1 MNKPAITGK
10 AEATEQ
16 NIERDLLGH
25 YANIQLLGRFVIPL
39 AILINAGAIM
49 VWEPWKNV
57 ALWTVFVLGFW
68 ALSTF
73 MCHKFHNAPESD
85 TEDLRPWYIY
95 IGAPKFVYNILW
107 GSLVVWAVDPAQ
119 PETYFMIIAIL
130 VSTIGM
136 NASQSSAVFTYYL
149 LEMFPKLVAI
159 LITAFATNEPLHVAI
174 GILSVSACLTFTKI
188 ARGIHKSTRLMLT
201 QKYQLIQ
208 AKDDIERA
216 SRAKSSFL
224 ATMSHEVRT
233 PLNGLLG
240 IINLMKY
247 TKLNQ
252 QQDEYVETMR
262 YSGETLLTMLND
274 ILDFSKMEAGRLD
287 LEEVPFETSRLVD
300 SVTDLLE
307 SRAREKGLA
316 IKAEVFDNVPSFLR
330 ADPTRL
336 RQVLLNLTSNAIKFT
351 EKGSITLAVRT
362 IEDPNA
368 KSQNRIMLRFE
379 VADTGIG
386 IPPEAHEHL
395 FEDFTQV
402 DSSTSRKYGG
412 TGLGLSICRR
422 IVEMMRGTIDYDS
435 AVGKGSTFW
444 FAIPVAV
451 ATAEEVMSMNEKEQD
466 LPVLRPLNI
475 LLAEDNI
482 INQKV
487 AVGLLSQ
494 FHHHIDVANN
504 GAEAIEAVQKKKYD
518 LVLMD
523 MQMPV
528 IDGLQATKR
537 IRDMGGDYAKLPV
550 IALSANS
557 LTEEGLDYDSAG
569 VTDHVTKPIR
579 LGHLFE
585 TFALHLPAF
594 VLKQGSH

>member
-1 MNKPAITGK
+1 MNKPAVTVK

-16 NIERDLLGH
+16 NIDRDLLAH
-25 YANIQLLGRFVIPL
+25 YANIQLVGRYIMPV
-39 AILINAGAIM
+39 AILVNGTAIA
-49 VWEPWKNV
+49 VWEPVGNMV
-57 ALWTVFVLGFW
+57 LWFIFVMAFW
-68 ALSTF
+68 TLSLF
-73 MCHKFHNAPESD
+73 MCHKFMNTPHDD
-85 TEDLRPWYIY
+85 TEDLKPWYIY
-95 IGAPKFVYNILW
+95 IGSTRVAYNMLW
-107 GSLVVWAVDPAQ
+107 GSLMFWAVSPDQ
-119 PETYFMIIAIL
+119 PETYFVLVAIL
-130 VSTIGM
+130 MSTIGM
-136 NASQSSAVFTYYL
+136 NASQSSAVFPFYL
-149 LEMFPKLVAI
+149 LEMVPKLLAI
-159 LITAFATNEPLHVAI
+159 LVSGLMYGEILQITTAI
-174 GILSVSACLTFTKI
+174 LCLSGALTFTKV
-188 ARGIHKSTRLMLT
+188 ARGIHNSTRLMLT
-201 QKYQLIQ
+201 QKYQLMQ

-247 TKLNQ
+247 TPLNK

-274 ILDFSKMEAGRLD
+274 ILDFSKMEAGRLE
-287 LEEVPFETSRLVD
+287 LEDMPFETSRLVE
-300 SVTDLLE
+300 SVTNLLE
-307 SRAREKGLA
+307 SRAREKNLA
-316 IKAEVFDNVPSFLR
+316 IRSEIFDNVPSFLK

-336 RQVLLNLTSNAIKFT
+336 RQVLLNLMSNAIKFT
-351 EKGSITLAVRT
+351 EKGSVTLSVRMVDDA
-362 IEDPNA
+362 EARAHD
-368 KSQNRIMLRFE
+368 RIMLRFD
-379 VADTGIG
+379 VTDTGIG
-386 IPPEAHEHL
+386 IPPDAHANL

-422 IVEMMRGTIDYDS
+422 IVEMMKGTIDYDS
-435 AVGKGSTFW
+435 TVGKGSTFW
-444 FAIPVAV
+444 FAVPVRV
-451 ATAEEVMSMNEKEQD
+451 ATAEEVLSMNEKEQD
-466 LPVLRPLNI
+466 YPVLKPLNI

-494 FHHHIDVANN
+494 FNHRIDIANN
-504 GAEAIEAVQKKKYD
+504 GAEAIEAVKNKKYD

-528 IDGLQATKR
+528 VDGLQATR
-537 IRDMGGDYAKLPV
+537 SIRNMGGDYAKLPIV
-550 IALSANS
+550 ALSANS

>member
-1 MNKPAITGK
+1 MNQPAITGK

-16 NIERDLLGH
+16 NIDRDLLVH
-25 YANIQLLGRFVIPL
+25 YANIQLLGRFVMPV
-39 AILINAGAIM
+39 AILINGAAM
-49 VWEPWKNV
+49 TMWEPFANV
-57 ALWTVFVLGFW
+57 ALWFFFVMAFW
-68 ALSTF
+68 TLSLF
-73 MCHKFHNAPESD
+73 MCRKFMNTPQSD
-85 TEDLRPWYIY
+85 TEDLRPWYVY
-95 IGAPKFVYNILW
+95 IGSTRVAYNMMW
-107 GSLVVWAVDPAQ
+107 GSLMFWAVS
-119 PETYFMIIAIL
+119 PEHPESYYIL
-130 VSTIGM
+130 VAVLMSTIGM
-136 NASQSSAVFTYYL
+136 NASQSSAVFRFYL
-149 LEMFPKLVAI
+149 LEILPKLLAI
-159 LITAFATNEPLHVAI
+159 LVTAFTSGDILQYTI
-174 GILSVSACLTFTKI
+174 GVLCISGSLTFTKV
-188 ARGIHKSTRLMLT
+188 AHGIHKSTHLMLT

-247 TKLNQ
+247 TPLNK

-307 SRAREKGLA
+307 SRAREKGLS
-316 IKAEVFDNVPSFLR
+316 IRAEVFDNVPSFLR

-336 RQVLLNLTSNAIKFT
+336 RQGLLNLTSNAIKFT
-351 EKGSITLAVRT
+351 ERGSVTITVRAMENSNT
-362 IEDPNA
+362 KAQD
-368 KSQNRIMLRFE
+368 RILLRFE
-379 VADTGIG
+379 VNDTGIG
-386 IPPEAHEHL
+386 IPEEAHQHL

-422 IVEMMRGTIDYDS
+422 IVEMMKGTINFVS
-435 AVGKGSTFW
+435 VVGKGSTFW

-451 ATAEEVMSMNEKEQD
+451 ATSEEVLSMNEKEQD
-466 LPVLRPLNI
+466 YPVLKPLNI

-494 FHHHIDVANN
+494 FHHQIDVANN
-504 GAEAIEAVQKKKYD
+504 GQEAIEAVQKKKYD

-528 IDGLQATKR
+528 VDGLQATRR
-537 IRDMGGDYAKLPV
+537 IRDMGGDYAKMPIV
-550 IALSANS
+550 ALSANS